1 MQVDFYQLGRDPLVS
16 VLASIATR
24 VLASGGRL
32 LVVTGDEAQANE
44 IDQGLWTTSV
54 ESFLPHGLVGAD
66 QPILI
71 AGSPEPL
78 NAARNVAIV
87 DGVWR
92 NDALGFERA
101 FHSSTIARSRPLV
114 PRGAVSVVSRASS
127 RVIGS
132 KTKAAAGRRP
142 PEAQNGILMV
152 AITAFDG
159 KPPTFL

>member
-1 MQVDFYQLGRDPLVS
+1 MQVDFYQLGRDPLGS

-32 LVVTGDEAQANE
+32 LVVTGDEAQASE

-71 AGSPEPL
+71 AASPEPL
-78 NAARNVAIV
+78 NAARHVAIV

-92 NDALGFERA
+92 DEALGFERA
-101 FHSSTIARSRPLV
+101 FHFFDDRSIAAARAAW
-114 PRGAVSVVSRASS
+114 RGLSS
-127 RVIGS
+127 REGVEPRYWRQDEGGRW
-132 KTKAAAGRRP
+132 TQAA
-142 PEAQNGILMV
+142 
-152 AITAFDG
+152 
-159 KPPTFL
+159 